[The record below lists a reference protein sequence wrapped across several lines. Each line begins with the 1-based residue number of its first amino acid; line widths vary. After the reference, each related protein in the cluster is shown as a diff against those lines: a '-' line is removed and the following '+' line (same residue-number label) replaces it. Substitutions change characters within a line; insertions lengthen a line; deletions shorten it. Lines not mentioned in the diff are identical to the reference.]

1 MNLLSTHS
9 SSATHNGIV
18 VWTSRIPHCSIDVAM
33 TFPFF
38 TEKKSNQC
46 IPQWHKPRTWNAP
59 MYSSEMDVM
68 NERWPCG
75 LWIFISTNLYGWC
88 CFMTNGD
95 DLFVFCAVC
104 NANQSVCAL
113 YNDDELKATFQ
124 IRKPVDFL
132 FSNCKFGFLQFFVFY
147 QSRFRICNENSAS

>member
-1 MNLLSTHS
+1 
-9 SSATHNGIV
+9 
-18 VWTSRIPHCSIDVAM
+18 
-33 TFPFF
+33 
-38 TEKKSNQC
+38 
-46 IPQWHKPRTWNAP
+46 
-59 MYSSEMDVM
+59 
-68 NERWPCG
+68 
-75 LWIFISTNLYGWC
+75 
-88 CFMTNGD
+88 MTNSD